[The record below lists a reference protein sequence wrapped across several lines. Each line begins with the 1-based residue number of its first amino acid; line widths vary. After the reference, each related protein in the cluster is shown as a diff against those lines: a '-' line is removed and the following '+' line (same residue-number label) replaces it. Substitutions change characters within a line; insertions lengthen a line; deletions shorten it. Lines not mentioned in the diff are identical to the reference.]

1 MDDLDGEMLAKIL
14 EKLDLE
20 QKCNNEDNKGIVN
33 MHYGYV
39 ETNNN
44 QSKHIEYQKI
54 KSFLHKY
61 MEYFAEKN
69 KTPIDNL

>member
-1 MDDLDGEMLAKIL
+1 
-14 EKLDLE
+14 
-20 QKCNNEDNKGIVN
+20 

-44 QSKHIEYQKI
+44 QNKHIEYQKI

-61 MEYFAEKN
+61 MEYFAEK
-69 KTPIDNL
+69 K